1 MGLTLLEKMSICDG
15 FTSRG
20 VKRDLTFPILYLPQ
34 TARGIELYTSRDLIF
49 SHSNLYA
56 KVSRISIDPI
66 KFRVDL
72 LVYIY

>member
-1 MGLTLLEKMSICDG
+1 MWNTVTDQSLITGRGGYRIGTGQVEKD
-15 FTSRG
+15 
-20 VKRDLTFPILYLPQ
+20 
-34 TARGIELYTSRDLIF
+34 IELYTSRDLIF